1 MKFDVQ
7 PREYPGCCD
16 GEGTEKE
23 QPTIWLDDIL
33 PAEIIKQLNVGQD
46 FSITLNGKIKTLS
59 TRETEGEKTGTE
71 IRLSVESGEY
81 ENDGDSAE
89 FAELSDVD

>member
-7 PREYPGCCD
+7 PREYGGCCD
-16 GEGTEKE
+16 ISESEKE

-33 PAEIIKQLNVGQD
+33 PPDIIKKLNVGQD
-46 FSITLNGKIKTLS
+46 FSITLTGKIKTLS

-81 ENDGDSAE
+81 EDDDSGE
-89 FAELSDVD
+89 FEELSDID

>member
-7 PREYPGCCD
+7 PREYGVCCD
-16 GEGTEKE
+16 GGDTEKE

-33 PAEIIKQLNVGQD
+33 PADIIKKLNVGQD
-46 FSITLNGKIKTLS
+46 FSITLTGKIKTLS

-81 ENDGDSAE
+81 EDDDSGE
-89 FAELSDVD
+89 FEELSDID